1 MRCGPLVTTTLLG
14 MLVGQGAVGGRAQAA
29 APAAAPSPA
38 PAAAP
43 APTPAPTSQNPPSPW
58 ELPPGSY
65 YPPPAQHPGYAP
77 PGMLPHLPVAIA
89 HYESSKRSRGIA
101 LLIEW
106 FIPGGGSIYGDHLR
120 GAVMTWALMA
130 AGVVLLVY
138 GISGAGGYDSQTGVD
153 EPADD
158 DRVQF
163 GVVGGLGLLLVGRT
177 YGFVDAWRSTGRYN
191 QNLRLRLGVP
201 EQYSRDLH
209 GPGGPRRLAAGPAF
223 GPRLAF
229 RF

>member
-1 MRCGPLVTTTLLG
+1 
-14 MLVGQGAVGGRAQAA
+14 
-29 APAAAPSPA
+29 
-38 PAAAP
+38 
-43 APTPAPTSQNPPSPW
+43 
-58 ELPPGSY
+58 
-65 YPPPAQHPGYAP
+65 
-77 PGMLPHLPVAIA
+77 MLPHLPMAIA

-120 GAVMTWALMA
+120 GAVVTWAA
-130 AGVVLLVY
+130 AGRRRGAVGVRRVRRRRVRRADGPYEPDNDDRILFGVGGGLALLV
-138 GISGAGGYDSQTGVD
+138 
-153 EPADD
+153 
-158 DRVQF
+158 
-163 GVVGGLGLLLVGRT
+163 VGRGH
-177 YGFVDAWRSTGRYN
+177 GFVNAWRSTGRYN
-191 QNLRLRLGVP
+191 QTLRLRLGVP

>member
-1 MRCGPLVTTTLLG
+1 MRRGSLVTTTLLG
-14 MLVGQGAVGGRAQAA
+14 MLLGQIAIGGRAQAA
-29 APAAAPSPA
+29 PTAAPAP
-38 PAAAP
+38 AP
-43 APTPAPTSQNPPSPW
+43 APTPAPAGQYPPTSPW
-58 ELPPGSY
+58 EMPPGSY
-65 YPPPAQHPGYAP
+65 YPPPGQYPGYGP
-77 PGMLPHLPVAIA
+77 PQLLPDLPLAIA

-106 FIPGGGSIYGDHLR
+106 FLPGGGSIYGDHLR
-120 GAVMTWALMA
+120 GALMTWGLMV

-138 GISGAGGYDSQTGVD
+138 GMSGAGEYDPQTGVD
-153 EPADD
+153 RPADN

-191 QNLRLRLGVP
+191 DDLRLRLGVP
-201 EQYSRDLH
+201 VQYARDLH
-209 GPGGPRRLAAGPAF
+209 GPWAPRRLAAGPSF

-229 RF
+229 KF